1 VAAHWRYK
9 EGGRANPAYEQKI
22 VWLRQLLE
30 PGAGE
35 RHESDGDFLERVRSE
50 VFEDRVYALSPRG
63 EVIELQKGST
73 PLDFAYHV
81 HTDLGHRCRGAK
93 VNGRMVPLNTVLA
106 NGDQVEIV
114 TGKQLNPSRDWLVPS
129 LGYLASPR
137 NRSKVRAWFRKL
149 DEEQNR
155 QQGKQ
160 ILERELQRLAIHS
173 VTLPE
178 LIGEFNFTTADQLY
192 QAIGEGEI
200 NVAQIIGAV
209 QRRAKP
215 QELPSPVARRPAA
228 TPKETSGI
236 TIEGVGD
243 LLSNFARCC
252 APVPPE
258 GIVGYITM
266 GRGVSIHRDDCGSFR
281 RLQAAHPERVIA
293 VEWGKQGERAFPI
306 EVSVRAFDRRGLVR
320 DISAVLADSKI
331 NIQAMNVVTD
341 EREGMAEIV
350 LRITVR
356 DLEELSR
363 MLGRIQG
370 LPNVVSA
377 RRKA

>member
-1 VAAHWRYK
+1 
-9 EGGRANPAYEQKI
+9 
-22 VWLRQLLE
+22 
-30 PGAGE
+30 
-35 RHESDGDFLERVRSE
+35 
-50 VFEDRVYALSPRG
+50 
-63 EVIELQKGST
+63 
-73 PLDFAYHV
+73 
-81 HTDLGHRCRGAK
+81 
-93 VNGRMVPLNTVLA
+93 
-106 NGDQVEIV
+106 VEIV
-114 TGKQLNPSRDWLVPS
+114 TGKQLNPSRDWLAPS

-178 LIGEFNFTTADQLY
+178 LIGEFDFTTADQLY

-215 QELPSPVARRPAA
+215 QELPLPIARRPVAS
-228 TPKETSGI
+228 PKETSGI

-243 LLSNFARCC
+243 LLSSFARCC
-252 APVPPE
+252 GPVPPE

-266 GRGVSIHRDDCGSFR
+266 GRGVSIHRDDCASFR
-281 RLQAAHPERVIA
+281 RLQATHPERVIA

-306 EVSVRAFDRRGLVR
+306 DVSVRAFDRRGLVR

-370 LPNVVSA
+370 LSNVVSA
-377 RRKA
+377 RRKT